1 MVERKS
7 KNGKALHLQKLCD
20 YYSNPIIL
28 EKDHRKSGLA
38 AWAIL
43 LGGIIAYDT
52 YAIRSQKIETLT
64 RAFWRLTEEPIKKII
79 PITMWVGLT
88 AHLLFEKEVRK
99 KKFNNS

>member
-7 KNGKALHLQKLCD
+7 KNGKALNLQKLCD

-88 AHLLFEKEVRK
+88 AHLLVEKEVRK